1 MGYFEIAIMKKFN
14 RTSVT
19 IIEKDYVSDKIK
31 YGWDNEN
38 IEGYNDLSLLEDLIT
53 MNNISK
59 DFSINI

>member
-1 MGYFEIAIMKKFN
+1 MKKFN

-38 IEGYNDLSLLEDLIT
+38 KEGYNDLSLLEDLIT

-59 DFSINI
+59 DQFNIINYDF